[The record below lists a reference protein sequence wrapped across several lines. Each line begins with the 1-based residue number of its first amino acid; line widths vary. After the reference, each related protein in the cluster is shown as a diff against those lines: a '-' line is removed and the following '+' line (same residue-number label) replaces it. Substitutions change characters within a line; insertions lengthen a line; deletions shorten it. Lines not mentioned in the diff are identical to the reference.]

1 MFEKKLV
8 SSLACPT
15 CGLQVAETLDA
26 CPNDGTIIRGA
37 ETAADSSLL
46 ERYKLLEP
54 IGEGGM
60 SVIYKARHLLMDKMV
75 AIKLLHARLGGSQT
89 SVKRFQMEAKAASL
103 LNHPNII
110 AVHDFGVMPNGTAF
124 LVMDYEPG
132 ESLAAYI
139 SSHGPLS
146 PQQSLPLFKALADA
160 LDHAHQQ
167 GVLHRDLKP
176 SNIMIVQSAS
186 GELTGKIVDFGIAKV
201 LDPQPQTESGAKPQL
216 TATGEVFGSP
226 SYMSPEQCQGADLD
240 NRSDIYSLGCLMY
253 EALSG
258 SPPFGGANTLEI
270 LFKQINQDVA
280 PLVMPGNPRL
290 ETGLN
295 TILKRCLA
303 KDRDGR
309 YAVARDIAS
318 DIAKLEQGG
327 ALADAAGSRQPG
339 QQQPGLLR
347 ALKQPRTQITALLIV
362 VAVALLNVFA
372 FKPAQQPAHELH
384 APPVAVQNIDPNLRP
399 PEDKPDGQAVAFPQ
413 QQFGV
418 DRLDRRFTD
427 ADALAIF
434 TPQRDYRR
442 IDLSHTSIT
451 DISLKALEPYSHL
464 TFLALD
470 NTAVT
475 DKGLTALK
483 SIPSLEYLSL
493 MNNEHIDSGGLAS
506 LSDLRGLKCLHLNRS
521 PNIGDGGMKHLA
533 NLNKLTKIGLSY
545 TRIGN
550 EGMIYV
556 LKTHPNLE
564 HFSAGSPR
572 VGDAAV
578 IGMPV
583 MSSLRSLRLQQSA
596 ITDKSLQIIA
606 DKCPK
611 LTSLNI
617 QETAVSYDGLKSL
630 LLKLPDLKQLIC
642 KDCPNLS
649 PEQLDLLKQ
658 VKPGMKINEATA
670 EGR

>member
-201 LDPQPQTESGAKPQL
+201 LDPQAESGAKPQL

-309 YAVARDIAS
+309 YAVARDIVS

-327 ALADAAGSRQPG
+327 ALADVAGSRQPV

-384 APPVAVQNIDPNLRP
+384 APPQAIQNMDPNLQP
-399 PEDKPDGQAVAFPQ
+399 PEDKPAGQAVAFPEKP
-413 QQFGV
+413 FASN
-418 DRLDRRFTD
+418 RLARRFTD

-442 IDLSHTSIT
+442 IDLSHTSVT
-451 DISLKALEPYSHL
+451 DTSLKVLEPYHHL

-475 DKGLTALK
+475 DSGLTTLK
-483 SIPSLEYLSL
+483 RIPSLEFLSV
-493 MNNEHIDSGGLAS
+493 MNNYQIDNAGLAS
-506 LSDLRGLKCLHLNRS
+506 LSELRGLKCLHLNRS
-521 PNIGDGGMKHLA
+521 PNISDGGMKHLA
-533 NLNKLTKIGLSY
+533 NLNKLTTLGLSY
-545 TRIGN
+545 THIGN
-550 EGMIYV
+550 DGMIYV

-564 HFSAGSPR
+564 HFSAGSPQ
-572 VGDAAV
+572 VDDAAI

-583 MSSLRSLRLQQSA
+583 MSSLRSLRLQKSA

-617 QETAVSYDGLKSL
+617 QGTAVTYDGLKSL
-630 LLKLPDLKQLIC
+630 LLKLPGLTQLLC
-642 KDCPNLS
+642 NDCPNLS